1 MNDIIVALF
10 NFVVN
15 LVLAN
20 HYFPNNLIHKL
31 FSKENLIITF
41 LTFFLTAF
49 YLFSNQQS
57 YILINIIF
65 TAFLFLVIAKRNQ
78 IDMRKEFFWLIF
90 LLLMF
95 LICDSVSFFI
105 TKAVSLSEGYDSN
118 LLFMAGG
125 GGIAVILKLMA
136 VAVLK
141 IIVLQKRKLK
151 RPINVF
157 LLMTLISI
165 PMISVFVLSTAV
177 VSEINFINHP
187 NFIFIFIATCII
199 YMNICILYLYI
210 ILGSYFE
217 KLEKTTTQKI
227 VFESELN
234 FFKQLKHSQSKLY
247 SMKHD
252 LKNQYV
258 VLMGML
264 SQGDTAGAEKYLQN
278 SIQKIEHIDY
288 FFTNNYVL
296 NYLLNEKKSIAESN
310 GITLNVKSFLPEKIN
325 LDTDIFAVVLG
336 NLIDNSLNA
345 VLRLSNSKEKEISL
359 LIKQFDNNLL
369 IEISNVFDTVEL
381 KTRKN
386 RRFEGIGIKNVKRI
400 VEENGGIY
408 NQWVQDNQYIVSILL
423 LNVYDKEDEE

>member
-1 MNDIIVALF
+1 MNDTIVALF

-20 HYFPNNLIHKL
+20 HYFPNNSIQKR
-31 FSKENLIITF
+31 FSKENVIIIF
-41 LTFFLTAF
+41 LTFFLTAI
-49 YLFSNQQS
+49 YLFSNPQS

-65 TAFLFLVIAKRNQ
+65 TALLFLVIAKRNQ
-78 IDMRKEFFWLIF
+78 IDMRKEFFSLIF

-95 LICDSVSFFI
+95 LICDFVSFFI
-105 TKAVSLSEGYDSN
+105 TKASSLSEGDDSN

-125 GGIAVILKLMA
+125 GGIAIILKLMA

-187 NFIFIFIATCII
+187 NFIFILIAACII

-210 ILGSYFE
+210 TLGSYFE

-310 GITLNVKSFLPEKIN
+310 GITFNVKSFLPEKIN

-345 VLRLSNSKEKEISL
+345 VLRLSHSKEKEISL

>member
-1 MNDIIVALF
+1 MNDTIVALF
-10 NFVVN
+10 NFVIN
-15 LVLAN
+15 LVLVN
-20 HYFPNNLIHKL
+20 YYFLNKSIHKL
-31 FSKENLIITF
+31 FSKDNLIITF
-41 LTFFLTAF
+41 LAFILTAF
-49 YLFSNQQS
+49 FLFSNQQS
-57 YILINIIF
+57 HILLNTIF
-65 TAFLFLVIAKRNQ
+65 TALLFIVIAMRNQ
-78 IDMRKEFFWLIF
+78 IDIRKKFSWIIS

-105 TKAVSLSEGYDSN
+105 TKALLLSKGFDSN
-118 LLFMAGG
+118 LLFMVG
-125 GGIAVILKLMA
+125 GGIAIILKLMA
-136 VAVLK
+136 VAILK

-151 RPINVF
+151 KPINVF

-165 PMISVFVLSTAV
+165 PMISVFILSIAV
-177 VSEINFINHP
+177 VSDINFINNP
-187 NFIFIFIATCII
+187 NLIFILIASCII

-210 ILGSYFE
+210 TLGSYFK
-217 KLEKTTTQKI
+217 KLEKTKTQKI

-252 LKNQYV
+252 LKNQYL
-258 VLMGML
+258 VLLGML

-296 NYLLNEKKSIAESN
+296 NYLLNEKKSIAENN
-310 GITLNVKSFLPEKIN
+310 GITLKVKSFIPEKVT
-325 LDTDIFAVVLG
+325 LDNDIFAVVLG
-336 NLIDNSLNA
+336 NLIDNSINA
-345 VLRLSNSKEKEISL
+345 VGRLSNSKEKEISL

-369 IEISNVFDTVEL
+369 IEISNIFDTAEL
-381 KTRKN
+381 QTRKN

-408 NQWVQDNQYIVSILL
+408 NQWIQDNQYIVSILL
-423 LNVYDKEDEE
+423 LNVYDKENK

>member
-1 MNDIIVALF
+1 MNDTIVALF

-15 LVLAN
+15 LVLVN
-20 HYFPNNLIHKL
+20 HYLQNNSIHKL

-65 TAFLFLVIAKRNQ
+65 TALLFLVIAKRNQ

-90 LLLMF
+90 LLLIF

-125 GGIAVILKLMA
+125 GGIAIILKLMA

-187 NFIFIFIATCII
+187 SFIFILIATCII

-210 ILGSYFE
+210 TLGSYFE

-310 GITLNVKSFLPEKIN
+310 GITLNVKSFLPKKIN

>member
-1 MNDIIVALF
+1 
-10 NFVVN
+10 
-15 LVLAN
+15 
-20 HYFPNNLIHKL
+20 
-31 FSKENLIITF
+31 
-41 LTFFLTAF
+41 
-49 YLFSNQQS
+49 
-57 YILINIIF
+57 
-65 TAFLFLVIAKRNQ
+65 
-78 IDMRKEFFWLIF
+78 
-90 LLLMF
+90 MF

-125 GGIAVILKLMA
+125 GGIAIILKLMA

-187 NFIFIFIATCII
+187 NFIFILIATCII

-210 ILGSYFE
+210 TLGSYFE

-288 FFTNNYVL
+288 FL
-296 NYLLNEKKSIAESN
+296 Q
-310 GITLNVKSFLPEKIN
+310 ITMC
-325 LDTDIFAVVLG
+325 
-336 NLIDNSLNA
+336 
-345 VLRLSNSKEKEISL
+345 
-359 LIKQFDNNLL
+359 
-369 IEISNVFDTVEL
+369 
-381 KTRKN
+381 
-386 RRFEGIGIKNVKRI
+386 
-400 VEENGGIY
+400 
-408 NQWVQDNQYIVSILL
+408 
-423 LNVYDKEDEE
+423 

>member
-1 MNDIIVALF
+1 MNDTIVALF
-10 NFVVN
+10 NFVVS

-20 HYFPNNLIHKL
+20 HYFPNKSIHKL

-65 TAFLFLVIAKRNQ
+65 TALLFLVIAKRNQ

-125 GGIAVILKLMA
+125 GGIAIILKLMA

-187 NFIFIFIATCII
+187 NFIFILIATCII

-210 ILGSYFE
+210 TLGSYFE

>member
-1 MNDIIVALF
+1 MNDTIVALF

-20 HYFPNNLIHKL
+20 HYFANKPIHKL

-57 YILINIIF
+57 FILINIF
-65 TAFLFLVIAKRNQ
+65 TALLFLVIAKRNQ

-125 GGIAVILKLMA
+125 GGIAIILKLMA

-187 NFIFIFIATCII
+187 NFIFILIATCII

-210 ILGSYFE
+210 TLGSYFE

-345 VLRLSNSKEKEISL
+345 VLRLSNSKDKEISL
-359 LIKQFDNNLL
+359 LLKQFDNNLL
-369 IEISNVFDTVEL
+369 IEISNVFDIVEL

>member
-1 MNDIIVALF
+1 MNDTIVALF

-15 LVLAN
+15 LVLVN
-20 HYFPNNLIHKL
+20 HYSLNKSIHKL
-31 FSKENLIITF
+31 FSKENLTITF
-41 LTFFLTAF
+41 LAFILTAF
-49 YLFSNQQS
+49 LLFSNQQS
-57 YILINIIF
+57 HILINTIF
-65 TAFLFLVIAKRNQ
+65 TSLLFLVITIRNP
-78 IDMRKEFFWLIF
+78 IDIRKEFFSLIY

-95 LICDSVSFFI
+95 FICDSFSFFI
-105 TKAVSLSEGYDSN
+105 TKEVLLSEGYNSN

-125 GGIAVILKLMA
+125 GAIAIILKLMA

-165 PMISVFVLSTAV
+165 PTISVFMLSTSV
-177 VSEINFINHP
+177 VSGIKFINHP
-187 NFIFIFIATCII
+187 NFILIATCIF

-210 ILGSYFE
+210 TIGNFLK
-217 KLEKTTTQKI
+217 KLAKATTQKI

-258 VLMGML
+258 VLLGML

-278 SIQKIEHIDY
+278 SIQKIEHNDY
-288 FFTNNYVL
+288 FYTNNYVL

-310 GITLNVKSFLPEKIN
+310 GITLRVKSFTSEKVN
-325 LDTDIFAVVLG
+325 LDNDIFAVVLG
-336 NLIDNSLNA
+336 NLIDNSINA
-345 VLRLSNSKEKEISL
+345 VGRLSNSKEKEISL
-359 LIKQFDNNLL
+359 LIKQFNNHLL

-400 VEENGGIY
+400 VEENSGIY
-408 NQWVQDNQYIVSILL
+408 NQWIQDNQYIVSILL
-423 LNVYDKEDEE
+423 LNVYDRENEE